1 MANKLTFAQAQQMFA
16 PSKGTKAFNY
26 NYSNLPVILEEL
38 KKLEIEYSLM
48 LSNSVLLKQ
57 EKLEST
63 TQAGKTKIE
72 YCVTIE
78 TEWLF
83 QYLNPVDKDAKKDTD
98 ISRNT
103 EIFRNVTMISSGT
116 QSDYDKAFGTAYTY
130 ARRYALLSIF
140 NANDGGNYDPE
151 QKDPEQKEETKPIS
165 KPENIVET
173 KPKNKKVIL
182 EKTQATESTEKPFK
196 GLNFDEIEF

>member
-1 MANKLTFAQAQQMFA
+1 MANKLTFAQAQQKFA
-16 PSKGTKAFNY
+16 PAKGTKAFNY

-38 KKLEIEYSLM
+38 KKLEIEYSIM

-83 QYLNPVDKDAKKDTD
+83 QYLNPVDKDAKKDT
-98 ISRNT
+98 

-140 NANDGGNYDPE
+140 NANDGGNY
-151 QKDPEQKEETKPIS
+151 DPEQKEETKPIS